1 MREVTKYGKTV
12 AEAVSIALK
21 ELNATSDQVDVQIL
35 TEPRSGFLGIGARK
49 ALVKV
54 ILMKTPIDYGIDYL
68 KELINKSGLTVRVRV
83 DERNTRVCRCSL
95 VGKDAFQLIGKHGK
109 TLDAFQYLA
118 NRVVNKGSEH
128 RMKLILDA
136 ENYRAIR
143 KKSLIALAKRIAEK
157 TVRSG
162 RPHRF
167 EPMPA
172 FERKIVHTALSGNSK
187 IRTFSNGAEPRRYLI
202 VAPRT

>member
-12 AEAVSIALK
+12 AKAVSIALN
-21 ELNATSDQVDVQIL
+21 ELNATPDQVDVQIL
-35 TEPRSGFLGIGARK
+35 KEPRSGFFGIGARK

-54 ILMKTPIDYGIDYL
+54 ILMRTPIDYGIEYL
-68 KELINKSGLTVRVRV
+68 KELINKSGLTVHVQV
-83 DERNTRVCRCSL
+83 DERSARVCHCSL

-109 TLDAFQYLA
+109 TLDAFQFLTD
-118 NRVVNKGSEH
+118 RVVNKDSEH
-128 RMKLILDA
+128 RIKLILDA
-136 ENYRAIR
+136 ENYRMIR